1 MRGLKI
7 LVIGLGVAVVIA
19 FLTLVALIFN
29 RGGTPADTAA
39 QGARARPPVGSSWGR
54 VVADSAP
61 GARIQSITASGNLI
75 VLHVYTQIPGQ
86 DERLIVLDPATGA
99 VNGVFHIGTR

>member
-1 MRGLKI
+1 
-7 LVIGLGVAVVIA
+7 
-19 FLTLVALIFN
+19 
-29 RGGTPADTAA
+29 
-39 QGARARPPVGSSWGR
+39 
-54 VVADSAP
+54 VADSAP

>member
-1 MRGLKI
+1 LRGLKI

-19 FLTLVALIFN
+19 FLTLVAVIFN
-29 RGGTPADTAA
+29 RGGAPADAAA

-75 VLHVYTQIPGQ
+75 VLQVYTQVPGQ